1 MRLGDFGMNRR
12 SLLLTYFMAAARIF
26 ESERSQERLAWAKT
40 AFLIETIASSFHI
53 GRANP
58 SDQELRKA
66 FVQILSKKLY
76 CCISQKRNPCK
87 PLMKLDSNRT
97 TQKLID
103 TLLRTLN
110 HLLLDALMV
119 HGRDISRS
127 IRCAVS
133 NHSIRLIFRGET
145 IAPRWTNSQG

>member
-26 ESERSQERLAWAKT
+26 EPERSQERLAWAKT
-40 AFLIETIASSFHI
+40 AFLIETIASSFHN

-66 FVQILSKKLY
+66 FVQV
-76 CCISQKRNPCK
+76 
-87 PLMKLDSNRT
+87 KLDSNRT

-145 IAPRWTNSQG
+145 IAPRWTNSQR